1 MTGTREKGLS
11 ATALKVLAMASMFL
25 DHSFIALNGWPGYWM
40 HILGRLAFPIYCF
53 LLVEGFFHTH
63 SRKAYALRL
72 VLFGII
78 SELPFDLL
86 AARKWFYPGHQNVM
100 FTLALGVGAMAFAQK
115 AREKQC
121 PRENLAGVFA
131 CIAGATL
138 LNVDYGHAGVLTIL
152 LFWATR
158 EMGQKGKL
166 FQLAG
171 LLFINYALLGRYETM
186 VGGLLIRPQ
195 VAAVLALPLIWLYNG
210 RPGKGGKAFRMA
222 AYWFYPVHLLVLGLL
237 ARAV

>member
-1 MTGTREKGLS
+1 MNGARKKGLS
-11 ATALKVLAMASMFL
+11 ATALKVLAMVFMLL

-72 VLFGII
+72 VLFGLI

-86 AARKWFYPGHQNVM
+86 AAGRWFYPGHQNVM
-100 FTLALGVGAMAFAQK
+100 FTLALGVGAMALAQK
-115 AREKQC
+115 AREKKGV
-121 PRENLAGVFA
+121 REYW
-131 CIAGATL
+131 AGAFGCLVAAAL
-138 LNVDYGHAGVLTIL
+138 LNVDYGEAGVLTIL

-158 EMGQKGKL
+158 EMDWKGKL
-166 FQLAG
+166 LQLAG
-171 LLFINYALLGRYETM
+171 LVFINYALLGGYLTM
-186 VGGLLIRPQ
+186 VGGFLIRPQ
-195 VAAVLALPLIWLYNG
+195 MAAVLALPLIWLYNG
-210 RPGKGGKAFRMA
+210 QPGKGGKAFRLA

>member
-1 MTGTREKGLS
+1 MTGREKWGLS
-11 ATALKVLAMASMFL
+11 ATALKVLAMVFMLL

-72 VLFGII
+72 VLFGLI

-86 AARKWFYPGHQNVM
+86 AAGRWFYPGHQNVM
-100 FTLALGVGAMAFAQK
+100 FTLALGVGAMALAQK
-115 AREKQC
+115 AREKKGV
-121 PRENLAGVFA
+121 REYWAGVFGCA
-131 CIAGATL
+131 IAAGL
-138 LNVDYGHAGVLTIL
+138 LQVDYGAAGVLTIL

-158 EMGQKGKL
+158 DTGWKGKL

-171 LLFINYALLGRYETM
+171 MIYINHALLGGYSM
-186 VGGLLIRPQ
+186 IIGGLLLPPQ
-195 VAAVLALPLIWLYNG
+195 LAAVFALPLIWLYNG
-210 RPGKGGKAFRMA
+210 RPGAGGKAFRWA

>member
-1 MTGTREKGLS
+1 MTGIREKGLS
-11 ATALKVLAMASMFL
+11 ATALKGLAMVFMLL
-25 DHSFIALNGWPGYWM
+25 DHSFIALSGRPGYWM

-86 AARKWFYPGHQNVM
+86 AAGRWVYPGHQNVM
-100 FTLALGVGAMAFAQK
+100 FTLALGVGAMTFAQK
-115 AREKQC
+115 AREKKY
-121 PRENLAGVFA
+121 PGENLAGVFA
-131 CIAGATL
+131 CLAGAVL
-138 LNVDYGHAGVLTIL
+138 LNVDYGHAGVLTVL

-158 EMGQKGKL
+158 EMGRKGKL

-171 LLFINYALLGRYETM
+171 LVFINYALLGGYRVM
-186 VGGLLIRPQ
+186 AGGVLIRPQ
-195 VAAVLALPLIWLYNG
+195 LAAVLALPLIWLYNE
-210 RPGKGGKAFRMA
+210 RPGKGGKAFRIA